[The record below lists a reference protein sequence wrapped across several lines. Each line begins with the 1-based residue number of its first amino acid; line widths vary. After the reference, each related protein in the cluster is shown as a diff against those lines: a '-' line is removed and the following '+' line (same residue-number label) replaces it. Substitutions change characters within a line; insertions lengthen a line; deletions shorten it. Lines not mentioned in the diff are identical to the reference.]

1 MHMHM
6 YVFICIYIIYVC
18 IYKIKKMNKEKRKI
32 SYNTFHIFVHKK
44 FFFCFL
50 VDDRILRY
58 FFFCSVLFVNLFHLI
73 VIICSCSAF
82 KISYF
87 DSNLGMWECQQIVI
101 NMSWKIW
108 LQKVNW
114 VKKIFHMVVIC
125 RIGAKGWCMENS
137 WWNWL
142 FTKILSRMLSHFS
155 VENGKL
161 HKMGTGL
168 VSWLCTPLPW
178 FLGRKAWHNVFDLRY
193 EWDTRR
199 FCLVVLSAEVN

>member
-1 MHMHM
+1 MKTNLPHLNTHRGTNIDTHILYIYIYKHTHTHIYNIYIMPKKVRKYMHMHM

-101 NMSWKIW
+101 NMS
-108 LQKVNW
+108 
-114 VKKIFHMVVIC
+114 
-125 RIGAKGWCMENS
+125 
-137 WWNWL
+137 
-142 FTKILSRMLSHFS
+142 
-155 VENGKL
+155 
-161 HKMGTGL
+161 
-168 VSWLCTPLPW
+168 
-178 FLGRKAWHNVFDLRY
+178 
-193 EWDTRR
+193 
-199 FCLVVLSAEVN
+199 